1 MLRIYFLQHWF
12 NLSDPAVEES
22 LYDMISMRAFARV
35 DLGESGVPDET
46 TICKFRHLI
55 EQHDLGKKLFA
66 EVNRYLADCG
76 ITISGG
82 TIIDATIIHAPSST
96 KNQDG
101 ERDPEMHQTR
111 KGNQWYF
118 GMKAHIGAD
127 SRTKL
132 VHSIVATAAN
142 VHDSTVVADLLHGSE
157 TRVYGDSAYTG
168 ESQAIRGRS
177 PRARAFINKRAYR
190 NRPLTDQDRETNRRK
205 SSVRSRAEHIFGTVK
220 GYLGFKSALSRDRE
234 ERELPHRALRALQL
248 VHVKEEIVTA
258 FDGIAVFRSP
268 EKSGFRP
275 EKPGRK
281 PKSRGMILKNSRFTT
296 ENGANCQR
304 YIHPYTAACPRL
316 QTFAG
321 FARCDIARSAIARSV
336 TSLRRARA
344 RALKGRLRR
353 SHRWIAIKAE

>member
-1 MLRIYFLQHWF
+1 
-12 NLSDPAVEES
+12 
-22 LYDMISMRAFARV
+22 MRAFARV
-35 DLGESGVPDET
+35 DLGESGVPYET

-168 ESQAIRGRS
+168 KSQAIRGRS

-190 NRPLTDQDRETNRRK
+190 NRPLTDPDRETNRRK

-220 GYLGFKSALSRDRE
+220 GYFGFKKVRYRGIAK

-248 VHVKEEIVTA
+248 VHVKEEIA
-258 FDGIAVFRSP
+258 Y
-268 EKSGFRP
+268 GFRRHSCLSKSLKKRFFCP
-275 EKPGRK
+275 KKPGRK

-296 ENGANCQR
+296 ENGAN
-304 YIHPYTAACPRL
+304 
-316 QTFAG
+316 
-321 FARCDIARSAIARSV
+321 S
-336 TSLRRARA
+336 
-344 RALKGRLRR
+344 
-353 SHRWIAIKAE
+353 

>member
-12 NLSDPAVEES
+12 NLSDPAVEEA

-35 DLGESGVPDET
+35 DLGECGVPDET

-55 EQHDLGKKLFA
+55 EKHDLGKKLFA

-82 TIIDATIIHAPSST
+82 TIVDATIIQVPSST

-111 KGNQWYF
+111 KGDEWYF

-142 VHDSTVVADLLHGSE
+142 VHYSKVVADLLHGSE

-168 ESQAIRGRS
+168 KGQEIREKS
-177 PRARAFINKRAYR
+177 PQARAFINKRAYR

-220 GYLGFKSALSRDRE
+220 GYFGFRKVRYRGIAKNENCLNVLFALSN
-234 ERELPHRALRALQL
+234 LLMSKKKLLRLS
-248 VHVKEEIVTA
+248 TA
-258 FDGIAVFRSP
+258 
-268 EKSGFRP
+268 
-275 EKPGRK
+275 
-281 PKSRGMILKNSRFTT
+281 
-296 ENGANCQR
+296 
-304 YIHPYTAACPRL
+304 
-316 QTFAG
+316 
-321 FARCDIARSAIARSV
+321 
-336 TSLRRARA
+336 
-344 RALKGRLRR
+344 
-353 SHRWIAIKAE
+353 